1 MQEVDLQTNL
11 VKIGSYCRQMTSWFL
26 VLPMLI
32 LNFKRARKIEG
43 AAAKAAKYVIL
54 WSLRHFMSSKVSR
67 LEGHHSK
74 RLLQAL
80 WINVLIRL
88 IRDFRHY
95 QATMWIMHENLRT
108 RSISEK
114 YSKESGYPQFVSIRI
129 IVVHFSSFFLYL
141 FEICNSA
148 VVSEIDH
155 DKREKN

>member
-1 MQEVDLQTNL
+1 
-11 VKIGSYCRQMTSWFL
+11 
-26 VLPMLI
+26 
-32 LNFKRARKIEG
+32 
-43 AAAKAAKYVIL
+43 
-54 WSLRHFMSSKVSR
+54 
-67 LEGHHSK
+67 
-74 RLLQAL
+74 
-80 WINVLIRL
+80 
-88 IRDFRHY
+88 
-95 QATMWIMHENLRT
+95 MWIMHENLRT